1 MTTPSFSFAPVQL
14 PPNAMRLREEVR
26 QFLAAQEAAG
36 TFAPGPA
43 GWARVDPDFSR
54 RLGAR
59 GWIGMTWPKR
69 YGGHE
74 RSALERYVVTEE
86 LLVAGAPMRGH
97 WAADRQLGPL
107 LLEFGTE
114 EQKQRFLPEIAAGC
128 CMVAIGLSEPDSGS
142 DLAAIRT
149 KAVKVDGGWRVDGRK
164 IWISLA
170 HRSQLM
176 SLFVRTSPKS
186 EDRHAGV
193 SRFLVDM
200 AAKGITI
207 RPIVNM
213 TGEHDFNEVVFDNLF
228 VPDNMVVGEVGG
240 AWQQIS
246 KDLAYERSAPD
257 RWLQSHDLL
266 LRTIERIGRA
276 PDRTQSE
283 VLGRLVAHLWTLQS
297 MSLSIAGM
305 LENGQ
310 NPSVEASIVKDL
322 GTHYDQEI
330 PQWARTLVPEH
341 MRALMPL
348 EDGFEQS
355 LRYNLLF
362 SPAVTIK
369 GGTTEILRN
378 TIARALGLR

>member
-1 MTTPSFSFAPVQL
+1 MTTRSFSFAPVQL
-14 PPNAMRLREEVR
+14 PASAMRLRAEVR
-26 QFLAAQEAAG
+26 EFLAGETAAG

-43 GWARVDPDFSR
+43 GWARIDPAFSQ

-59 GWIGMTWPKR
+59 GWLGMTWPKK

-74 RSALERYVVTEE
+74 RSALERYVVIEE

-114 EQKQRFLPEIAAGC
+114 EQRQRYLPEIAAGRC
-128 CMVAIGLSEPDSGS
+128 LVAIGLSEPDSGS
-142 DLAAIRT
+142 DLSAIRT
-149 KAVKVDGGWRVDGRK
+149 SAVKVDGGWKVNGTK
-164 IWISLA
+164 IWTSLA
-170 HRSQLM
+170 HRAQLT

-186 EDRHAGV
+186 ENRHAGV

-200 AAKGITI
+200 ACKGITV
-207 RPIVNM
+207 RPVINM
-213 TGEHDFNEVVFDNLF
+213 LGEHDFIEVVFEDLF
-228 VPDNMVVGEVGG
+228 VPDNMVVGEVGA
-240 AWQQIS
+240 AWQQMG

-257 RWLQSHDLL
+257 RWLASHDLL
-266 LRTIERIGRA
+266 LRTIERIGDA
-276 PDRTQSE
+276 PNQVQRETI
-283 VLGRLVAHLWTLQS
+283 GRLVAHLWTLQN

-305 LENGQ
+305 LGNGQ

-322 GTHYDQEI
+322 GTQYDQEV
-330 PQWARTLVPEH
+330 PQRARALVPEH
-341 MRALMPL
+341 LRVRPDAG
-348 EDGFEQS
+348 GFEAS
-355 LRYNLLF
+355 LRHNLQF
-362 SPAVTIK
+362 SPAVTIR

>member
-1 MTTPSFSFAPVQL
+1 
-14 PPNAMRLREEVR
+14 
-26 QFLAAQEAAG
+26 
-36 TFAPGPA
+36 
-43 GWARVDPDFSR
+43 
-54 RLGAR
+54 
-59 GWIGMTWPKR
+59 
-69 YGGHE
+69 
-74 RSALERYVVTEE
+74 
-86 LLVAGAPMRGH
+86 
-97 WAADRQLGPL
+97 
-107 LLEFGTE
+107 
-114 EQKQRFLPEIAAGC
+114 
-128 CMVAIGLSEPDSGS
+128 
-142 DLAAIRT
+142 
-149 KAVKVDGGWRVDGRK
+149 
-164 IWISLA
+164 
-170 HRSQLM
+170 M

>member
-149 KAVKVDGGWRVDGRK
+149 KAVKVDGGWRVDGR
-164 IWISLA
+164 
-170 HRSQLM
+170 
-176 SLFVRTSPKS
+176 
-186 EDRHAGV
+186 
-193 SRFLVDM
+193 
-200 AAKGITI
+200 
-207 RPIVNM
+207 
-213 TGEHDFNEVVFDNLF
+213 
-228 VPDNMVVGEVGG
+228 
-240 AWQQIS
+240 
-246 KDLAYERSAPD
+246 
-257 RWLQSHDLL
+257 
-266 LRTIERIGRA
+266 
-276 PDRTQSE
+276 
-283 VLGRLVAHLWTLQS
+283 
-297 MSLSIAGM
+297 
-305 LENGQ
+305 
-310 NPSVEASIVKDL
+310 
-322 GTHYDQEI
+322 
-330 PQWARTLVPEH
+330 
-341 MRALMPL
+341 
-348 EDGFEQS
+348 
-355 LRYNLLF
+355 
-362 SPAVTIK
+362 
-369 GGTTEILRN
+369 
-378 TIARALGLR
+378 